1 MENKIMSKKP
11 APVIEIN
18 QAWCKGCVICVKVCP
33 KNVLAMSGVYPIVVA
48 IDSCNA
54 CGLCEVLCPD
64 FAITVKKAD
73 QSTVNQPEQLKA

>member
-1 MENKIMSKKP
+1 MSKI

-33 KNVLAMSGVYPIVVA
+33 KDVLAMDGLYAKVVA
-48 IDSCNA
+48 IEGCNA

-73 QSTVNQPEQLKA
+73 QAAAKKAEQATR